1 MSLLYFKSSVNF
13 VFIEVDS
20 QNLKDF
26 EVKHLGL
33 VNNEWAT
40 KEKSIGFQQSKTTN
54 WKMQ

>member
-1 MSLLYFKSSVNF
+1 MANQ
-13 VFIEVDS
+13 I
-20 QNLKDF
+20 LKFF

-33 VNNEWAT
+33 EKNKWAT

>member
-33 VNNEWAT
+33 VNNE
-40 KEKSIGFQQSKTTN
+40 
-54 WKMQ
+54 